1 MLKRYQLFSISTLV
15 SAHCST
21 MWCLMITLPQP
32 HNQPVTHHLHNR
44 QTCLLTIGSTSLMVI
59 PTSLIISDWPLNGVL
74 HTAMS
79 QKIWHC
85 PLPVK
90 HREIQLSQ
98 RENLLR
104 QEKMQQYLYPSTI
117 SEGESNTRPMDAAIS
132 TLPNQEVDQATH
144 HDITTSSPNTPQ
156 VSPINN
162 NPARPAWNSGHT
174 HNT

>member
-1 MLKRYQLFSISTLV
+1 
-15 SAHCST
+15 
-21 MWCLMITLPQP
+21 
-32 HNQPVTHHLHNR
+32 
-44 QTCLLTIGSTSLMVI
+44 
-59 PTSLIISDWPLNGVL
+59 
-74 HTAMS
+74 
-79 QKIWHC
+79 
-85 PLPVK
+85 
-90 HREIQLSQ
+90 
-98 RENLLR
+98 
-104 QEKMQQYLYPSTI
+104 MQQYLYPSTI